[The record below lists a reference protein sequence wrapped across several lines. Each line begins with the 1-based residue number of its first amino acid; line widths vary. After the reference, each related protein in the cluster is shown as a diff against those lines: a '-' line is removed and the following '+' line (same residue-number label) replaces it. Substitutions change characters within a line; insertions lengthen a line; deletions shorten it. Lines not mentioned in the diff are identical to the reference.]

1 MTNHC
6 YRPEL
11 PQNALIDDRRTVI
24 PVRREAAIFAGW
36 GIKV

>member
-1 MTNHC
+1 MASHT
-6 YRPEL
+6 YRPEI

-24 PVRREAAIFAGW
+24 PVRLQAAIFAGW